1 MSINWFRT
9 LSRGPFFESLRQ
21 SHRTYPVNVD
31 FLRSSSFNFVN
42 PRHNVISTT
51 DCVTQKLLESDIAR
65 LSDEEVLSLFT
76 AGFFGG
82 YVFACEKVIL
92 RAGGWKLLSVKF
104 SNFEDDPA
112 AMTIWDHTKIP
123 SSKLLP
129 LGSRLFGSFKLI
141 DKHISKAPGL
151 GPSYVDYGF
160 GSDQSRFAGCHRVQV
175 TRSPQT
181 EISLQQ
187 FICNP
192 TKNTPSVRGDLEKF
206 HFVYAKLL
214 FADGVRS
221 VLTRK

>member
-1 MSINWFRT
+1 
-9 LSRGPFFESLRQ
+9 
-21 SHRTYPVNVD
+21 
-31 FLRSSSFNFVN
+31 
-42 PRHNVISTT
+42 
-51 DCVTQKLLESDIAR
+51 
-65 LSDEEVLSLFT
+65 
-76 AGFFGG
+76 
-82 YVFACEKVIL
+82 
-92 RAGGWKLLSVKF
+92 
-104 SNFEDDPA
+104 
-112 AMTIWDHTKIP
+112 MTIWDYTKIP

-151 GPSYVDYGF
+151 DPSYVDYGF

-192 TKNTPSVRGDLEKF
+192 TKNTPSVRGYLEKF

-221 VLTRK
+221 VLTRE